1 MPKTQT
7 ELRRKVFLFNLKT
20 FIELTEEKKIETE
33 FYDPTSKSKVLKQ
46 IGQQDILQF
55 LTGSRFL
62 PYLKVDI
69 DVTC

>member
-7 ELRRKVFLFNLKT
+7 ELRRKVFFFNLKT

-33 FYDPTSKSKVLKQ
+33 FHNPILKSKVLKQ

-62 PYLKVDI
+62 LYLKVDI